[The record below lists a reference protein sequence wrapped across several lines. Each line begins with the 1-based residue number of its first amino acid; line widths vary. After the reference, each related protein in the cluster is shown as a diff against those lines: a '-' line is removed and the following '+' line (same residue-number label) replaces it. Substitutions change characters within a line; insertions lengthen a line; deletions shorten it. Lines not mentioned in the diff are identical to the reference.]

1 MQNNSSRR
9 IAVVTGASSGFG
21 WAICHRLARDGYQV
35 VAAARR
41 MERLH
46 QLKAA
51 LGDTVIPLE
60 LDVRDPGAVIHAR
73 NTVLNA
79 VGHVDVLVNNAGLAL
94 GLSRAHEAS
103 LEDWQAMIDTNVIG
117 LTRVTHAFLP
127 SMVERGRGHV
137 ISLGSVAG
145 TYPYPGG
152 NVYGATKAF
161 VAQFSLNL
169 RADLAGTGVR
179 VTDLQPGLCGG
190 TEFSLVRFK
199 GDEKHATSLYE
210 GVEPLMPTDI
220 AEAVS
225 WVASLPPHVNVNS
238 MEIMPTAQ
246 SFAAPHVSRRS

>member
-1 MQNNSSRR
+1 MKTETSRGV
-9 IAVVTGASSGFG
+9 AVVTGASSGFG
-21 WAICHRLARDGYQV
+21 WAICHRLARDGYQI

-41 MERLH
+41 IERLH
-46 QLKAA
+46 QLKEA
-51 LGDTVIPLE
+51 LGDAVLPIE
-60 LDVRDPGAVIHAR
+60 LDVRDPGAVIQAQT
-73 NTVLNA
+73 TVLNA

-94 GLSRAHEAS
+94 GLERAQEAK
-103 LEDWQAMIDTNVIG
+103 LEDWQAMIDTNVTG

-137 ISLGSVAG
+137 INLGSVAG

-190 TEFSLVRFK
+190 TEFSFVRFR
-199 GDEKHATSLYE
+199 GDEKRATSLYD
-210 GVEPLMPTDI
+210 GVDPLMPEDI
-220 AEAVS
+220 AETVS
-225 WVASLPPHVNVNS
+225 WVASLPPHFNVNA

-246 SFAAPHVSRRS
+246 SFAALNVSRRS